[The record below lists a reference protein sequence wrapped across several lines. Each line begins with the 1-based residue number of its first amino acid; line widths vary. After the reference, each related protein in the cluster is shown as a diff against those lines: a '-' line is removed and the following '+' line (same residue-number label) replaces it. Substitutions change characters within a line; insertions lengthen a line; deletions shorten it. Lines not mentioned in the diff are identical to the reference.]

1 MSGVWREPGEESV
14 DLYPGLVVCDDRVTG
29 SITAGRSRLPLWAFT
44 GCAVVH
50 GWAEAEAGYSPSDY
64 DMTAESLGAF
74 LYNLLELRGEFGRLI
89 LMLANAERLER
100 ERDSWDD
107 PAWWETPEIT
117 GPIVDQLR
125 RCLAKLEES

>member
-50 GWAEAEAGYSPSDY
+50 GWDETESSYSPSDY
-64 DMTAESLGAF
+64 DMTAESLGTF
-74 LYNLLELRGEFGRLI
+74 LGDLLNQRGEFARLI
-89 LMLANAERLER
+89 LVLADAERQDR
-100 ERDSWDD
+100 ESDEFG
-107 PAWWETPEIT
+107 PAWWETPDVAR
-117 GPIVDQLR
+117 PIADQLR
-125 RCLAKLEES
+125 RCLATLEPK